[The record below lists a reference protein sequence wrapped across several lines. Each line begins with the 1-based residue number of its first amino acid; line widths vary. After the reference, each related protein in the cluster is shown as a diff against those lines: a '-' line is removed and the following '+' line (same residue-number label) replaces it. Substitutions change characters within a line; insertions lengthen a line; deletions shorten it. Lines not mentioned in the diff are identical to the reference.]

1 MPSPRSRL
9 FDLLIALS
17 VSGLALA
24 ELGIGRSPV
33 MVGIGVVMGGALFW
47 RRTRP
52 VATACAVA
60 ALGCTQVVLSL
71 SNYDGTVTYLAPCL
85 YDVGVLIAVHAVTKY
100 AARFWQVM
108 AAGVGGVIAAVLASL
123 PAWDGWW
130 RQALMLG
137 AFAVAVWAVGLNART
152 GRLYA
157 QGLEERAAVLEREQ
171 RHLAEAAAAGERAR
185 IAREMHDVI
194 AHALAGMIAQ
204 VDGAAYA
211 IDGDPAGAR
220 KALTAAG
227 DAGRT
232 ALAELQG
239 LVGVLR
245 EPPEADPHPPHR
257 RPLGSDRVGE
267 LADWARGV
275 GLDTTVRVSGDLAGL
290 PVGVALAVHRIVQEA
305 LTNVLKHAGP
315 GTRVDIDVARAHGET
330 RIEITDHGRAIR
342 EAGPGGHGLAG
353 MRERVA
359 VYGGV
364 FEAGPLPVG
373 WRVLA
378 TIPDAP

>member
-1 MPSPRSRL
+1 MPTPRSRL
-9 FDLLIALS
+9 FDLLITLG
-17 VSGLALA
+17 VSGLAVA
-24 ELGIGRSPV
+24 ELNIGRSPV
-33 MVGIGVVMGGALFW
+33 MVGLGVVLGVALYW

-52 VATACAVA
+52 VLSTVVVA
-60 ALGCTQVVLSL
+60 AVGLTQVALTLSM
-71 SNYDGTVTYLAPCL
+71 YDGTVTFLAPCL
-85 YDVGVLIAVHAVTKY
+85 YDVGVLISVHSVTKY
-100 AARFWQVM
+100 APRFWHAM
-108 AAGVGGVIAAVLASL
+108 TAGAGGVAAAVLAST
-123 PAWDGWW
+123 PAFEGWW

-137 AFAVAVWAVGLNART
+137 ATAVAVWAVGLNART

-157 QGLEERAAVLEREQ
+157 RGLEERAAALEREQ

-204 VDGAAYA
+204 VDGASYA
-211 IDGDPAGAR
+211 IDGDPKGAR
-220 KALTAAG
+220 EALTAAG

-257 RPLGSDRVGE
+257 RPLGSDRIGE
-267 LADWARGV
+267 LAEWARGV

-290 PVGVALAVHRIVQEA
+290 PVGIALAVHRIVQEA

-315 GTRVDIDVARAHGET
+315 GTRVGLDVARANGET
-330 RIEITDHGRAIR
+330 RIEITDNGRAVR
-342 EAGPGGHGLAG
+342 DAGPGGHGLAG

-359 VYGGV
+359 VYGGA
-364 FEAGPLPVG
+364 FEAGPLPFG
-373 WRVLA
+373 WRVTA
-378 TIPDAP
+378 TIPDLA